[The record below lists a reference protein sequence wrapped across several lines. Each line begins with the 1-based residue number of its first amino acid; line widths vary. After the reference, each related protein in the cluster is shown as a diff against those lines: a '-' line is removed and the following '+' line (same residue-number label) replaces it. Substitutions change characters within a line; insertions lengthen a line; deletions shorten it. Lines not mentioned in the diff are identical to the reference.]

1 MKSLEA
7 WRIERD
13 YHVRGIESESAG
25 LYYFL
30 DDDRKGVVI
39 AGMQGKTGLSV
50 SQAKALVR
58 ELPEILREM
67 GFCL

>member
-13 YHVRGIESESAG
+13 YHVRGIESESAD
-25 LYYFL
+25 LHYFL
-30 DDDRKGVVI
+30 DDDRQGIVI
-39 AGMQGKTGLSV
+39 AGMQGKTGLTIP
-50 SQAKALVR
+50 QAKALAK
-58 ELPEILREM
+58 ELPEILQGM